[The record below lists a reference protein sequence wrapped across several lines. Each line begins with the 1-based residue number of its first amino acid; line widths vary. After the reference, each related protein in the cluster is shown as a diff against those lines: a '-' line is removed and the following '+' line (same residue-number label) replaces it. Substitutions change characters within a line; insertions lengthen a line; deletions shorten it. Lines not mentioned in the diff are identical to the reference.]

1 MFYDFGWRGA
11 TRCRTYSVLSLKI
24 SQHSH
29 SLTSADCCL
38 LSLSATTQQHKVS
51 SRLQQLPDSAA
62 DQNREL
68 RNAFKTSA
76 SERRTYQESPSGE
89 RSIPSRRSRSCFLGA
104 APSKSPPSLLLQSLD
119 VRNVVAKTMGQA
131 ILAAERRC
139 GSRLTSA
146 EWTRCWV
153 REA

>member
-1 MFYDFGWRGA
+1 LFYDFGWRGA

-38 LSLSATTQQHKVS
+38 PSLSATTQQHKVS

-89 RSIPSRRSRSCFLGA
+89 RWMLSRRSRSCFLGA

-119 VRNVVAKTMGQA
+119 VRKHVASYVGQA
-131 ILAAERRC
+131 ILAAERLSRR
-139 GSRLTSA
+139 RLTSA
-146 EWTRCWV
+146 D
-153 REA
+153 

>member
-38 LSLSATTQQHKVS
+38 LSLSTRNQQHKVS

-89 RSIPSRRSRSCFLGA
+89 RLMPSRRSRSCFLGA
-104 APSKSPPSLLLQSLD
+104 TPSKSPPSLLLRSWD
-119 VRNVVAKTMGQA
+119 VRKVVAKMTGQA
-131 ILAAERRC
+131 IYAAERLS

-146 EWTRCWV
+146 DRSKPWV
-153 REA
+153 REP

>member
-1 MFYDFGWRGA
+1 M

-38 LSLSATTQQHKVS
+38 PSLSATTQQHKVS

-119 VRNVVAKTMGQA
+119 VRNVVAKIMGQA

-139 GSRLTSA
+139 GSRPDAGCAKPESTPTYTHMPHLP
-146 EWTRCWV
+146 
-153 REA
+153 

>member
-24 SQHSH
+24 SHHSH

-38 LSLSATTQQHKVS
+38 PSLSATTQQHKVS

-89 RSIPSRRSRSCFLGA
+89 RWMRSRRSRSCFLVA
-104 APSKSPPSLLLQSLD
+104 NPSKSPPTLLQRSLD
-119 VRNVVAKTMGQA
+119 VRNVVAKILGQA
-131 ILAAERRC
+131 ILAAKRRC

-153 REA
+153 R